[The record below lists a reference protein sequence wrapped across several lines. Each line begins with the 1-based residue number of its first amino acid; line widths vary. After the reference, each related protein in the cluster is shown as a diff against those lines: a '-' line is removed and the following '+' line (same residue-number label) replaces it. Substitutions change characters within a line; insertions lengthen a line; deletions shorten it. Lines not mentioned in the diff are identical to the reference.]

1 MTVRLGIRAAF
12 GPDTAAHPAKNAHA
26 ASGLPINHHA
36 GSYSERSPMVGTL
49 TPRAIER
56 LAIRRYT
63 AQTGQSWAK
72 ASAAK
77 RRTWLAEVEPVIRA
91 EHGIALDAVWDG
103 GAWQAAGQADLFDV
117 SEVA

>member
-1 MTVRLGIRAAF
+1 MTVRLVISAF

-36 GSYSERSPMVGTL
+36 GSYSERSPMVSTL

-56 LAIRRYT
+56 LAIRRFT
-63 AQTGQSWAK
+63 DTGQSWAK
-72 ASAAK
+72 APAAT
-77 RRTWLAEVEPVIRA
+77 RRTWLAEIEPVIRA
-91 EHGIALDAVWDG
+91 EHGIALDAVWHG
-103 GAWQAAGQADLFDV
+103 GGWQASGQTDLFDV